1 MAINKTALFPDK
13 ALVEISKRD
22 NSGSAIEST
31 TQISSM
37 SISGFGR
44 DTDSDPYFGDAK
56 VKILKPQEDGEI
68 SFDVSVTNE
77 QWDEIFWGGTGSD
90 FTSGSDQ
97 QYWRVTFL
105 VTNGSA
111 TETITPVSANAGSA
125 SGAVGST
132 IAYRL
137 IYADCSATAFDPK
150 MEADS
155 YLQGTITFKVTPVDE
170 NAKGNVRIQT
180 LNTRVTTDPVQLIAG
195 LGSYTTAAKW

>member
-1 MAINKTALFPDK
+1 MSISKAALFPDK
-13 ALVEISKRD
+13 ALVEIAKKD
-22 NSGSAIEST
+22 DSGSGIEAT

-68 SFDVSVTNE
+68 SFDVSITNE

-97 QYWRVTFL
+97 QSWRLSFL

-111 TETITPVSANAGSA
+111 TETVTPSTADSGSA
-125 SGAVGST
+125 AGAIGST
-132 IAYRL
+132 IAYRTA
-137 IYADCSATAFDPK
+137 YADCSATAFEPTL
-150 MEADS
+150 EADS

-170 NAKGNVRIQT
+170 SAIGNVRVQT
-180 LNTRVTTDPVQLIAG
+180 LNTRESADAIQAMAA
-195 LGSYTTAAKW
+195 LGSYTTTAKW